1 MRAPA
6 ALVSRFGPDADPDRL
21 DLWRAYLM
29 ILRDHVTVSGAFPDT
44 FDEIINDV
52 FGDLLERAQDDAA

>member
-1 MRAPA
+1 M
-6 ALVSRFGPDADPDRL
+6 SRFGPDAGPTLL
-21 DLWRAYLM
+21 DLWRAYLG

-52 FGDLLERAQDDAA
+52 FGELLESAEDDAASAAATV